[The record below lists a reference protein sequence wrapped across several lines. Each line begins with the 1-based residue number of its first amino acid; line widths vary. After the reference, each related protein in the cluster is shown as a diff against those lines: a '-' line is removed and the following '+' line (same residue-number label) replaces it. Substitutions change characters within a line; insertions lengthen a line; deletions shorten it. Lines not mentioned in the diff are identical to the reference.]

1 MPGPVWKRRIAE
13 ITGVR
18 RGPMYDMSHLDNI
31 LMFDEKTAKKSKK
44 AASGD
49 DKREVVVFP
58 GVDVRKIAQSLEF
71 WKKTGKP
78 YRGAPD

>member
-1 MPGPVWKRRIAE
+1 
-13 ITGVR
+13 
-18 RGPMYDMSHLDNI
+18 MSHLDNI
-31 LMFDEKTAKKSKK
+31 LMFDEKTAKKPKNTGP
-44 AASGD
+44 ADG
-49 DKREVVVFP
+49 KREVVVFP